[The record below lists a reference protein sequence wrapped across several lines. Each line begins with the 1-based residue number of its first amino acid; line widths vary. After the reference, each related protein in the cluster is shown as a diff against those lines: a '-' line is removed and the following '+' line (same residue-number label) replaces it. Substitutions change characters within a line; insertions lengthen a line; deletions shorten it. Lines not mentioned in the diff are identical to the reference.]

1 MTGRRE
7 PGLEWLQG
15 LRLLEGG
22 RRGQPEGVWLVQ
34 GLQQLG
40 LQARIELIAIYK
52 STRGSSY
59 ASGTTL
65 GSPVRLLA
73 LGSGSPVS

>member
-15 LRLLEGG
+15 LRLLGGG

-40 LQARIELIAIYK
+40 LQARIKLFMIYK
-52 STRGSSY
+52 SIRGGGC
-59 ASGTTL
+59 ASGTKL
-65 GSPVRLLA
+65 GSPVRLLEQI
-73 LGSGSPVS
+73 